1 MPLKDKDPKI
11 ITLLIPFGDWF
22 SPALFPFGDQFR
34 TPSFLEKIY
43 IYIFF
48 LQDRNSTII

>member
-34 TPSFLEKIY
+34 TPSFLEKI
-43 IYIFF
+43 IFFFF